1 MARHF
6 PIDIYMRLLGLE
18 KDCFSNWCAKLPEGS
33 TMVVQPKIDG
43 CAIGLRYKYG
53 QLVDAYCRE
62 ESEIIENIRN
72 IDAIPLSID
81 DTLKVEVE
89 LEGILYSPF
98 SSSKISIDKLL
109 DNSISGID
117 NIPSLLFLAFQI
129 FSSNRDELSDLT
141 QLQKWG
147 FEVPITLRTDDPKQ
161 VKRWHS
167 QWIRKELFSNLPTNG
182 IVAKCNSSLTKN
194 FLGVKS
200 SSPNRALALTR

>member
-1 MARHF
+1 
-6 PIDIYMRLLGLE
+6 MRLLGLD
-18 KDCFSNWCAKLPEGS
+18 KDCFSSWWAKLPEGS

-43 CAIGLRYKYG
+43 CAVGLRYKYG
-53 QLVDAYCRE
+53 QLVDAYSRE

-72 IDAIPLSID
+72 INAIPLSID

-89 LEGILYSPF
+89 LEGVLYSP
-98 SSSKISIDKLL
+98 SSNSKVSLDQLIS
-109 DNSISGID
+109 NSISKID
-117 NIPSLLFLAFQI
+117 NNTSLLFLAFQI
-129 FSSNRDELSDLT
+129 FCSKSDELSDLT

-147 FEVPITLRTDDPKQ
+147 FDVPITLRTDDPKQ

-182 IVAKCNSSLTKN
+182 IVAKCNSSLTKD

-200 SSPNRALALTR
+200 SSPNWALALTK